1 MSNLGKYFPSTNI
14 SQWVNPS
21 GFATKKVVGID
32 YPAINGKQILE
43 AGLPSGNYRIQPVG
57 QSEYTLYVDNSNQ
70 GGGWVLIAKGRQEN
84 FGAWGSANDY
94 NTSELVSA
102 TYQTQSVAKVSSNFV
117 NALMGGSWNTN
128 MRFLINRTEVGDS
141 FRMAVGGNRA
151 FAWYDFN
158 NDVQDNQISFTG
170 DLWRYTGHW
179 WSGSNSHSAS
189 NTNISDY
196 LTSNGTERIFSWRW
210 SGHSPWRGWS
220 AGSSVTT
227 GFQAASEAHAIQTVQ
242 IYVKTL

>member
-21 GFATKKVVGID
+21 GFSTKKIVGID
-32 YPAINGKQILE
+32 YPAINGKQILQ

-57 QSEYTLYVDNSNQ
+57 QSEYTLYVDNNNQ
-70 GGGWVLIAKGRQEN
+70 GGGWVLIGKGRQEN
-84 FGAWGSANDY
+84 VGAWASPNDY
-94 NTSELVSA
+94 NTSELVSS
-102 TYQTQSVAKVSSNFV
+102 TSTNTTVAKLNNNFI
-117 NALMGGSWNTN
+117 NALIGGSWSNN
-128 MRFLINRTEVGDS
+128 MQFLMNRTEVGDS
-141 FRMAVGGNRA
+141 FRFSVPNNRV

-158 NDVQDNQISFTG
+158 NDVQDSQISFVG
-170 DLWRYTGHW
+170 DLSRYTGHW
-179 WSGSNSHSAS
+179 WSGSNSYSVS
-189 NTNISDY
+189 NVNISDY
-196 LTSNGTERIFSWRW
+196 GNDNGTGRTFSWRW

-227 GFQAASEAHAIQTVQ
+227 GFQVGSEAHAIQTVQ

>member
-1 MSNLGKYFPSTNI
+1 MTGLGKYYPSTNI

-32 YPAINGKQILE
+32 YPAVNGKQILQ

-84 FGAWGSANDY
+84 VGAWGSANDY
-94 NTSELVSA
+94 NTSELVSS
-102 TYQTQSVAKVSSNFV
+102 TSTNTTVAKLNANFI
-117 NALMGGSWNTN
+117 NALIGGSWNDN

-141 FRMAVGGNRA
+141 WRMHVPNNRA
-151 FAWYDFN
+151 FSWYDFN
-158 NDVQDNQISFTG
+158 NDVQDNQIAFYG
-170 DLWRYTGHW
+170 DIWRYSSHW
-179 WSGSNSHSAS
+179 WSGSNTHSAS
-189 NTNISDY
+189 NVNISDY
-196 LTSNGTERIFSWRW
+196 GPTNDGNRIFSWRW
-210 SGHSPWRGWS
+210 SGHGGWRGWS
-220 AGSSVTT
+220 AGSSITS
-227 GFQAASEAHAIQTVQ
+227 GFQNASEGHAIQTVQ